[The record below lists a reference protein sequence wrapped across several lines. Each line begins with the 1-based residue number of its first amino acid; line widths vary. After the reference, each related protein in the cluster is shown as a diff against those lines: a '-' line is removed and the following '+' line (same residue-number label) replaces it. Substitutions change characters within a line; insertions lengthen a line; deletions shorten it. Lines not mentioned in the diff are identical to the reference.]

1 MKMTQE
7 ITFTGEI
14 LGYIRLFEQVT
25 GTQVK
30 DCLETPEKIVFV
42 VMPGQG
48 STAIGKGGETATKL
62 REMLKKNV
70 QIIEFAEDP
79 KRFLKNIFWPY
90 GVQNVEVEDRGRI
103 IHATITV
110 KPENKARAIGKH
122 GANLDLARRIVNRHF
137 EINSV
142 SVA

>member
-1 MKMTQE
+1 MSMTQE
-7 ITFTGEI
+7 ISFTGEI
-14 LGYIRLFEQVT
+14 LGYINIFEKVT
-25 GTQVK
+25 KTQVK
-30 DCLETPEKIVFV
+30 DCMETPEKIIFI
-42 VMPGQG
+42 VMPHQG
-48 STAIGKGGETATKL
+48 SKAIGKRGETATRL
-62 REMLKKNV
+62 RELLKKNV
-70 QIIEFAEDP
+70 QIIEFSEDP
-79 KRFLKNIFWPY
+79 KIFLRNIFWPY
-90 GVQNVEVEDRGRI
+90 GVQNVDIENRGTV

>member
-1 MKMTQE
+1 MNMTQE
-7 ITFTGEI
+7 IAFTEEL
-14 LGYIRLFEQVT
+14 LGYIRIFEKVT
-25 GTQVK
+25 KTQVK
-30 DCLETPEKIVFV
+30 DCLETPEKIIFI

-48 STAIGKGGETATKL
+48 SKAIGKGGATATKL
-62 REMLKKNV
+62 REMFKKNV
-70 QIIEFAEDP
+70 QIIEFNEDP
-79 KRFLKNIFWPY
+79 KIFLKNIFWPY
-90 GVQNVEVEDRGRI
+90 GVQSVEIENRGKV
-103 IHATITV
+103 IHATVTV

>member
-1 MKMTQE
+1 MTQE

-14 LGYIRLFEQVT
+14 MGYIRLFEQVT
-25 GTQVK
+25 GAQVK
-30 DCLETPEKIVFV
+30 DCLETPEKIIFI

-48 STAIGKGGETATKL
+48 SMAIGKGGETATRL
-62 REMLKKNV
+62 RELLKKNV
-70 QIIEFAEDP
+70 QIIEFADDP
-79 KRFLKNIFWPY
+79 KKFLKNIFWSY
-90 GVQNVEVEDRGRI
+90 GVQNVEIEDRGKI
-103 IHATITV
+103 IHATVTV

-137 EINSV
+137 EVNSV